1 VTTRTNAQELLCQ
14 AIEKRRMVTFQYHW
28 HFREVEPYLVGTHE
42 EEGEMMVRT
51 FQVGGE
57 SESGGLP
64 DWRLF
69 RLERMSDVNVT
80 DECFQPRRSQY
91 EPNDPDLI
99 DPVCQV

>member
-1 VTTRTNAQELLCQ
+1 MTNNRTVRELLCQ
-14 AIEKRRMVTFQYHW
+14 AIENRRVVTFQYHW
-28 HFREVEPYLVGTHE
+28 HFREVEPYYLGTHQE
-42 EEGEMMVRT
+42 EQELMVRT
-51 FQVGGE
+51 FQIGGE

-69 RLERMSDVNVT
+69 RLGRITDLSVT
-80 DECFQPRRSQY
+80 DESFEPRRTQY